1 VLHASI
7 FKRVFSFAIDVEF
20 EFCEGILVLF
30 GPSGSG
36 KTTVLNCLSGLS
48 RPDRG
53 SVSLGRKLFFH
64 QSKMSMFPRGKE
76 GSDRFFRT
84 MPFFR
89 T

>member
-53 SVSLGRKLFFH
+53 SVSLGRKLFFSSV
-64 QSKMSMFPRGKE
+64 QDVDVPARKRRIG
-76 GSDRFFRT
+76 
-84 MPFFR
+84 
-89 T
+89 